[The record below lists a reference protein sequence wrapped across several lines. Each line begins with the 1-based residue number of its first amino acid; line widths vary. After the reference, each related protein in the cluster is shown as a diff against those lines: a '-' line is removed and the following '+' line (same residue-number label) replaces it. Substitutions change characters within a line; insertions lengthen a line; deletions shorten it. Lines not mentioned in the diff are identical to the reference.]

1 MNKMYQ
7 IIEIATGKTL
17 AAFIIEQDANEYI
30 AENKLSSVACVK
42 TITIKK

>member
-1 MNKMYQ
+1 MNEIYE

-17 AAFIIEQDANEYI
+17 ATFMIEQDADEYI